1 MEATEFMIQLVKQ
14 LMDTKKVA
22 ESTANGYIKSL
33 YTLNGKKPF
42 KNLSFLKNME
52 SIEEVIKT
60 YAESTQRALLATLSS
75 VLSMFKDKTGFKKVY
90 SHYYEKMMEK
100 VKEGRVA
107 PESKEANQKTEKEK
121 KNWVEWSEV
130 DAKKK
135 ELEENIKD
143 FSSKKSLDGSQYD
156 KLLQYVILSL
166 YTDIPPR
173 RNQDYLSLYLVKSW
187 NEKLPSDR
195 NYLDM
200 SAKRLIFNVYK
211 TSKKYGKQ
219 EQEIPDSLWNAVQS
233 FLKHHPLWKG
243 VAKRKTEPVKFL
255 VQQNGDPI
263 TAVNAITRLL
273 NKVFGKRVGSSLLR
287 HSYLSGKYGD
297 SLEEM
302 KKDSSAMSHSLNEQ
316 KSYIRNDES
325 EEEKEA

>member
-90 SHYYEKMMEK
+90 QFFYDKMMEK
-100 VKEGRVA
+100 VKDSRVA

-130 DAKKK
+130 DTKKK

-187 NEKLPSDR
+187 NEKMPSDR
-195 NYLDM
+195 NYLDV

-211 TSKKYGKQ
+211 TAKKYGKQ
-219 EQEIPDSLWNAVQS
+219 EQDIPDSLWSAIQS

-255 VQQNGDPI
+255 VQQSGDPI

-302 KKDSSAMSHSLNEQ
+302 KKDSSAMGHSLAEQ
-316 KSYIRNDES
+316 KSYVRTDN
-325 EEEKEA
+325 EEKEED

>member
-42 KNLSFLKNME
+42 KNLSFLKNVE
-52 SIEEVIKT
+52 SIEELVKH

-302 KKDSSAMSHSLNEQ
+302 KKDSSAMSHSLSEQ